1 MTEKDFKTELFALRL
16 ALVQSGPNMEKREEL
31 NNKITKLRNE
41 YIRSITFNKEETE
54 EKRKII

>member
-31 NNKITKLRNE
+31 NNEITKLRND
-41 YIRSITFNKEETE
+41 YIGSITFNKKETKQK
-54 EKRKII
+54 KRGK

>member
-16 ALVQSGPNMEKREEL
+16 ALAQSGPNMEKREEL